1 MQAPTASAALQEPP
15 HSLLSEASLF
25 LDFDG
30 TLVDLADQPDGVA
43 VDDALHALLQRLAER
58 LDGRVAIVSGR
69 SVAQIDGFLGPALGG
84 IAVVGSHG
92 AEIRRV
98 GGAIV
103 RPERPA
109 ALETAEAAFTERFAN
124 HAGVVI
130 EVKSLGVAIHYRMAP
145 EVEAEAKA
153 LVEAY
158 ARHEGLEVQHGKM
171 MVELRM
177 AGHDKGTAITQLV
190 NEAPFQ
196 GHPPVFVGDDLT
208 DEPGFV
214 VCAHHGGAGILIG
227 AARDSAARYR
237 LDGVAQFRRW
247 LEAAA

>member
-15 HSLLSEASLF
+15 LSLLSDASLF

-30 TLVDLADQPDGVA
+30 TLVDLADQPEGVA
-43 VDDALHALLQRLAER
+43 VDAALHALLQRLAER

-69 SVAQIDGFLGPALGG
+69 SVAQIDGFLGPSLGRIG
-84 IAVVGSHG
+84 VVGSHG

-98 GGAIV
+98 GGEIV
-103 RPERPA
+103 RPDRPA
-109 ALETAEAAFTERFAN
+109 ALEGAEAAFTERFGD
-124 HAGVVI
+124 HDGVVI

-171 MVELRM
+171 MAELRM
-177 AGHDKGTAITQLV
+177 AGHDKGTAIQALA
-190 NEAPFQ
+190 NEAPFL
-196 GHPPVFVGDDLT
+196 GHAPVFVGDDLT

-214 VCAHHGGAGILIG
+214 ACAHHGGAGILIG
-227 AARDSAARYR
+227 APRDSAARYR
-237 LDGVAQFRRW
+237 LDGVASFRRW